1 MLQQAQLI
9 YPSHLLHVPTTEEHP
24 EIFLNTTIIDIPD
37 QQRYFVILAD
47 ITEDYQQEV
56 WLERMGYHDSL
67 THLPNRR
74 YFEEQLYLT
83 LPTLE
88 YGSLLFID
96 LDGFKQINDTYGH
109 DVGDLVLQETAS
121 RLQSMTMSTDL
132 VARLGG
138 DEFLI
143 FIQASASETRQF
155 AEHVLEVLNHP
166 FYIQTHTLQ
175 VTPSIGISLYLKM
188 VKALNNY

>member
-1 MLQQAQLI
+1 
-9 YPSHLLHVPTTEEHP
+9 
-24 EIFLNTTIIDIPD
+24 
-37 QQRYFVILAD
+37 
-47 ITEDYQQEV
+47 
-56 WLERMGYHDSL
+56 MGYHDSL

-121 RLQSMTMSTDL
+121 RLQSMTTSTDL

-175 VTPSIGISLYLKM
+175 VTPSIGISLYPEDGKSSEQLLIRADEAMYHIK
-188 VKALNNY
+188 KTEKNNFLFATQIKR